1 MAFQMGERPFNAIE
15 KMSDGIR
22 AYFGKVY
29 NYMAGGLALSGIVA
43 YLTANTSLNNLFY
56 RVTPRGATYSLLG
69 WVAIFAPLILI
80 FMISSSLNRLNTAKA
95 QGLFWLFSALMG
107 VSLSNIFL
115 FYEDVAIFQAFLIT
129 AGMFAGLSLYG
140 YTTQKSLAGWG
151 SFLFMGLLGVI
162 LASIVNIFL
171 GSSAINFAVSVM
183 SVIIFVGLTA
193 YDTQKLKMMYN
204 ESDSENIQRAKAI
217 SGALS
222 LYLDFINLFR
232 LILYFMNNRR

>member
-1 MAFQMGERPFNAIE
+1 MAFQMGGRPFNAIE

-29 NYMAGGLALSGIVA
+29 NYMAGGLALSGLVA
-43 YLTANTSLNNLFY
+43 YGTIHSSLMNRFY
-56 RVTPRGATYSLLG
+56 RVLPDGSVTYSLLG
-69 WVAIFAPLILI
+69 WVAIFSPLVLI
-80 FMISSSLNRLNTAKA
+80 FMISSAVGHMRVAKA

-115 FYEDVAIFQAFLIT
+115 FYQDVAIFQAFLIT
-129 AGMFAGLSLYG
+129 AGTFAGLSLYG
-140 YTTQKSLAGWG
+140 YTTQRSLAGWG

-162 LASIVNIFL
+162 LASVVNLFFHS
-171 GSSAINFAVSVM
+171 GAVNFAVSVL
-183 SVIIFVGLTA
+183 SVLIFVGLTA
-193 YDTQKLKMMYN
+193 YDTQKLKMIYD
-204 ESDSENIQRAKAI
+204 DSYSEDQKGALAI

-232 LILYFMNNRR
+232 LIL